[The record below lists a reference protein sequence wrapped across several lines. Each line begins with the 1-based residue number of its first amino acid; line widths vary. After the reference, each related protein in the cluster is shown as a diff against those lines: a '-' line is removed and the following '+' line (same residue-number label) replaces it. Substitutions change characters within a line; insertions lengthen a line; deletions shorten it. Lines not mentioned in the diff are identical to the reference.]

1 MPQNAFYMNS
11 AFGLNLQTGL
21 RPILSKMND
30 HKNKVFRKGFAHN
43 FTERF
48 INMMPA
54 MMPAPDWFRDWFD
67 SPYYHKLYFER
78 NEAEAAAF
86 IQRLLAL
93 LTPLPGSRM
102 LDIACGRGRHSRI
115 LAALGYDVTGI
126 DLAPSSI
133 AYARRFSNDHL
144 DFYVHDMRRTLC
156 TNCFDYAFNFFTS
169 FGYFRTQHEHD
180 QSIHSTSLALKKN
193 GIFML
198 DYLNSHYT
206 AEHLVQRSEKIIDGV
221 TFNLTRW
228 YDDTHFY
235 KKIHVIDQ
243 QAAGPLEY
251 IEKIARFTLDDFTEM
266 MSRGGLSIKEVYGNY
281 DLKPFD
287 LFQSPRLIII
297 AQKENGTSL
306 H

>member
-1 MPQNAFYMNS
+1 
-11 AFGLNLQTGL
+11 
-21 RPILSKMND
+21 MND

-48 INMMPA
+48 IN

-78 NEAEAAAF
+78 NEAEAAGF
-86 IQRLLAL
+86 IQRLLAML
-93 LTPLPGSRM
+93 SPPPGSRM

-115 LAALGYDVTGI
+115 LAARGYDVTGI

-169 FGYFRTQHEHD
+169 FGYFRTQREHD
-180 QSIHSTSLALKKN
+180 QSIHSTSLALKRE

-206 AEHLVQRSEKIIDGV
+206 AEHLVRRSEKIIDGV
-221 TFNLTRW
+221 TFDLTRW

-235 KKIHVIDQ
+235 KKILVTDE
-243 QAAGPLEY
+243 QAAAPLEY
-251 IEKIARFTLDDFTEM
+251 IEKIARFTPDDFAGM
-266 MSRGGLSIKEVYGNY
+266 MSRAGLSIKKVYGNY
-281 DLKPFD
+281 ELQSFD
-287 LFQSPRLIII
+287 LRQSPRLIII
-297 AQKENGTSL
+297 AQKQKKQNGTPL